1 MVRDEDPARGKV
13 VAAVP
18 LVVRGVTENDTMCRP
33 GCQLM
38 RSSGGDVRV
47 TGTPEDMKVIITGR
61 GTKEGVVRS
70 RSRGKQWKEG
80 S

>member
-1 MVRDEDPARGKV
+1 
-13 VAAVP
+13 
-18 LVVRGVTENDTMCRP
+18 
-33 GCQLM
+33 M

-61 GTKEGVVRS
+61 GTEEGVVRS